1 MAVCVCVCVCVVWGG
16 WMWGVGKAMVD
27 GFMCGCLGLGL
38 ESLDSC
44 CGCRGDF
51 DFTLKFED
59 IVLSI
64 LPSAVF
70 IALAIPRAILLT
82 CKSSLA
88 GNVYLRSTK
97 LTAASIY
104 LILRL
109 VLLVLAISEPHSLPN
124 LSITANSLDLVAAIS
139 ISILTFLE
147 HSRSLRPSIL
157 LSAFL
162 SLTILFDIAR
172 VRTLWL
178 LAHTHFQHVYALLL
192 ALDDHK
198 TRSPEETSG
207 LYGLGTFVWL
217 VPLVISGYKKVLDL
231 SDLYSLDP
239 SVSIEALQKTFA
251 EYTQRALS
259 RKDQNGLTKAV
270 ARTLATSL
278 LLPVIPRLAL
288 VGFTICQSFLIETM
302 LEWLTKP
309 DTDLTVKEGYALI
322 GATALVYVGM
332 PIITALYWYLHE
344 RALFMIRPCLVSAI
358 YQKTTQQPISAG
370 DDKAAV
376 TLMSADVER
385 IMMGLMQLH
394 ELWANPLQVAIV
406 SWLLQRQ
413 IGTAFVAP
421 LIVVI
426 IGAIMS
432 TVVMRFVG
440 PKQIAWM
447 QAIQKRV
454 GHTSTVIATMKH
466 LRISGLTQPVEDA
479 IRGLRRD
486 ELHAGG
492 KFRSFLVTSVGIG
505 FMPVLLSPIFA
516 FAFSLGNLNTTAIF
530 TSLAYLQLLCG
541 PFSTLF
547 QVAPQLLAAFTSLSR
562 IQIFLEGE
570 SRHDYRHLLMS
581 DEPWKEKTAGEKLP
595 PVVDITAGG
604 FGWQS
609 NVLTLKNLDVSI
621 SAGLNIIY
629 GPVAC
634 GKTTLCKALLGEIP
648 FTEGEVFI
656 RTKSRQIG
664 YCEQVPFLP
673 NASIRDAIQGYS
685 TFDAERYTSV
695 VEATM
700 LSRDLQLLSQGD
712 QTQIGSDGIA
722 LSGGQKRRIALARTL
737 YLQCDLLIL
746 DDVLSG
752 LDTTTEE
759 HILHA
764 VFGPSGIL
772 RDRGAVAI
780 FCTSAIRHL
789 SAADYIIALGEDGTI
804 AEKGS
809 PRDLRTLTV
818 QTAAASERGTTPR
831 PSSPPSAP
839 TNQSA
844 PANGY
849 KAVSPKIKSGESS
862 RAIGDAAVF
871 MYYCRSIGPW
881 LLISFATF
889 GVLCGFLYNFPTI
902 WVGYWSTDAFGQS
915 KSFYLGIYACLQ
927 CLALATVVSE
937 AAIGMLA
944 IIRTSGSRLHDAL
957 LRTVIAAPWSTLSQ
971 TDTGVLTN
979 LFSQDMTL
987 IDGELAQALIN
998 TSLQV
1003 WIAIGGAAVIVA
1015 GSSPYTLIAYPFILA
1030 IIYAIQR
1037 FHLRTSR
1044 QLRLLDLEAKSP
1056 LYSHHL
1062 NTIKGVATLRAFG
1075 WVNES
1080 IGVNNALL
1088 DASQRPAYLLSMIQR
1103 WLSFVLDMVVAILAV
1118 LVVALTTQLRD
1129 TSAGFT
1135 GASLVA
1141 LMSFGKTL
1149 AGLVR
1154 MYTALETSIGAVARI
1169 KAFCDSGAGGAGLE
1183 ENRLEDDSSKDGDSS
1198 TRLPASWPEKGSIA
1212 FQHVSASYSNEA
1224 TPDSD
1229 TLAIRDVSFT
1239 IEPGQKVAICGRT
1252 GSGKS
1257 TILLLLLRL
1266 LDPIP
1271 SPRTT
1276 TTTAAVTNA
1285 DEDTALTIDGVP
1297 LHSIDHAT
1305 LRHRLIAVPQDAIF
1319 LPDGTASFR
1328 TNLLAPFPNETPD
1341 PAECQ
1346 TILERT
1352 GLWSVV
1358 TARGGLDAPFT
1369 ADALSHGQKQLW
1381 SLARAV
1387 LRRRVRAKGL
1397 AEEQCTTEPSGAGFP
1412 FGKAMSK
1419 TPAVSLGDRDHLPS
1433 MHQGA
1438 SGGILLLDEI
1448 DSGVDAAT
1456 QRVIRN
1462 LIWSEFAGY
1471 TVVMVGHR
1479 LELVGEFD
1487 RVLVMDAGRLVED
1500 GAPAELVARPRGW
1513 FRDLWMVGR
1522 AEA

>member
-1 MAVCVCVCVCVVWGG
+1 MESFTCTDDISFGPAV
-16 WMWGVGKAMVD
+16 K
-27 GFMCGCLGLGL
+27 
-38 ESLDSC
+38 
-44 CGCRGDF
+44 GCRGDF
-51 DFTLKFED
+51 DFTLKFET
-59 IVLSI
+59 IILSI
-64 LPSAVF
+64 LPSATFVV
-70 IALAIPRAILLT
+70 LSIPRGIWLAR
-82 CKSSLA
+82 KSTVK
-88 GNVYLRSTK
+88 GNVIFQSIK
-97 LTAASIY
+97 LTAAVIF

-109 VLLVLAISEPHSLPN
+109 VLLALAIIEPFELPA
-124 LSITANSLDLVAAIS
+124 LFITANSLGLVTAVGV
-139 ISILTFLE
+139 SILTYLE
-147 HSRSLRPSIL
+147 HSRSLRPSII

-162 SLTILFDIAR
+162 SLTILFDIAQ
-172 VRTLWL
+172 VRSLWL
-178 LAHTHFQHVYALLL
+178 LAHTNFQFVYVRLFATVIVWKAFLFLLESL
-192 ALDDHK
+192 HHQRWSKCDHK
-198 TRSPEETSG
+198 THSPEEISG
-207 LYGLGTFVWL
+207 LYGLGTFLWL
-217 VPLVISGYKKVLDL
+217 VPLVLSGYKKVLEL
-231 SDLYSLDP
+231 SDLYLLDR
-239 SVSIEALQKTFA
+239 SVSIEALQKSFA
-251 EYTQRALS
+251 KHTQRAVS
-259 RKDQNGLTKAV
+259 NGDQQGLAKAV
-270 ARTLATSL
+270 ARTLAIPF
-278 LLPVIPRLAL
+278 LLPVVPRLAL
-288 VGFTICQSFLIETM
+288 LGFTLCQSFLIETI
-302 LEWLTKP
+302 LKWLAKSKTA
-309 DTDLTVKEGYALI
+309 LTVKEGCALI
-322 GATALVYVGM
+322 GATVLVYVGV
-332 PIITALYWYLHE
+332 PILTALYWYLHE

-358 YQKTTQQPISAG
+358 YKKTTQQPIPAG

-376 TLMSADVER
+376 TLMSTDVER
-385 IMMGLMQLH
+385 VMMGLMQLH
-394 ELWANPLQVAIV
+394 EFWANPLQVAIV

-426 IGAIMS
+426 LGAIMS

-454 GHTSTVIATMKH
+454 GHTSTVIATMKP
-466 LRISGLTQPVEDA
+466 LRISGLTQPVEDS

-492 KFRSFLVTSVGIG
+492 RFRTFLVAAVGIG

-516 FAFSLGNLNTTAIF
+516 FAFSLGNLNTTTIF

-570 SRHDYRHLLMS
+570 SRHDYRRPLMS
-581 DEPWKEKTAGEKLP
+581 DEPWKEKAAGEKLP
-595 PVVDITAGG
+595 PVVNITAGG

-609 NVLTLKNLDVSI
+609 NVLTLKNIHVSF
-621 SAGLNIIY
+621 SAGLNMIY
-629 GPVAC
+629 GSVAC

-648 FTEGEVFI
+648 FTEGEI
-656 RTKSRQIG
+656 SLRTRFRQIG

-695 VEATM
+695 IEATM
-700 LSRDLQLLSQGD
+700 LSRDLQLLPQGD

-722 LSGGQKRRIALARTL
+722 LSGGQKRRIALARAL

-752 LDTTTEE
+752 LDATTEE

-772 RDRGAVAI
+772 RARGAVAI
-780 FCTSAIRHL
+780 FCTSALRHL
-789 SAADYIIALGEDGTI
+789 SAADYIVSLGENGKI
-804 AEKGS
+804 VEKG
-809 PRDLRTLTV
+809 PPGDLRTLTL
-818 QTAAASERGTTPR
+818 QTAAASERGTISR

-839 TNQSA
+839 TNQSPTA
-844 PANGY
+844 HGY
-849 KAVSPKIKSGESS
+849 KAVSPKIKSGKSS

-871 MYYCRSIGPW
+871 LYYCRSIGPW

-902 WVGYWSTDAFGQS
+902 WIGYWSTDTFGQS

-927 CLALATVVSE
+927 GLALATIVSE

-1015 GSSPYTLIAYPFILA
+1015 GSSPYTLIAYPFVLA

-1037 FHLRTSR
+1037 FYLRTSR

-1062 NTIKGVATLRAFG
+1062 NTIKGAATLRAFG

-1080 IGVNNALL
+1080 ISVNNALL
-1088 DASQRPAYLLSMIQR
+1088 DTSQRPAYLLSMIQR
-1103 WLSFVLDMVVAILAV
+1103 WLSFVLDMVVAVLAV

-1183 ENRLEDDSSKDGDSS
+1183 ENRLEDDSSKDGGNT
-1198 TRLPASWPEKGSIA
+1198 TRLPASWPDKGRIT
-1212 FQHVSASYSNEA
+1212 FQHVSASYSNDA
-1224 TPDSD
+1224 TPASG
-1229 TLAIRDVSFT
+1229 TLAIREVSFT

-1266 LDPIP
+1266 LDPIR

-1276 TTTAAVTNA
+1276 TTTTNTN
-1285 DEDTALTIDGVP
+1285 EDTALTIDNIP
-1297 LHSIDHAT
+1297 LPSIDHAT

-1328 TNLLAPFPNETPD
+1328 TNLLAPFPDKTTD

-1352 GLWSVV
+1352 GLWDVV
-1358 TARGGLDAPFT
+1358 TERGGLDASFT

-1387 LRRRVRAKGL
+1387 LRRRVRARRS
-1397 AEEQCTTEPSGAGFP
+1397 EEKRCATMPSGAGLSS
-1412 FGKAMSK
+1412 GKVAAK
-1419 TPAVSLGDRDHLPS
+1419 TPAVSVDDRDRLPF
-1433 MHQGA
+1433 MHQDIISNA

-1456 QRVIRN
+1456 QRVMHD

-1479 LELVGEFD
+1479 LEFVGEFD

-1500 GAPAELVARPRGW
+1500 GSPRELIARPQGW

>member
-1 MAVCVCVCVCVVWGG
+1 MGSSSCVDDASFGPTVQ
-16 WMWGVGKAMVD
+16 
-27 GFMCGCLGLGL
+27 
-38 ESLDSC
+38 
-44 CGCRGDF
+44 GCRGDF

-59 IVLSI
+59 IVFSI

-70 IALAIPRAILLT
+70 IVFAIPRASLLAR
-82 CKSSLA
+82 KSSIA
-88 GNVYLRSTK
+88 GNVYLQSTK
-97 LTAASIY
+97 LTTASIY
-104 LILRL
+104 SILRL
-109 VLLVLAISEPHSLPN
+109 VLLILAISEPFSLPT
-124 LSITANSLDLVAAIS
+124 LSVTANSLDLVAAIS
-139 ISILTFLE
+139 ICILTFLE

-162 SLTILFDIAR
+162 SLTVLFDIAR

-178 LAHTHFQHVYALLL
+178 LAHTHFQFVYVRIFLAVTVCKALLL
-192 ALDDHK
+192 VLESLHHQRWSRGDHK
-198 TRSPEETSG
+198 THSPEETSG
-207 LYGLGTFVWL
+207 LYGLGTFLWL

-239 SVSIEALQKTFA
+239 SVSIEGLQKTFA
-251 EYTQRALS
+251 KYTQRALF
-259 RKDQNGLTKAV
+259 RRDHNALAKAV
-270 ARTLATSL
+270 ARTLAIPF
-278 LLPVIPRLAL
+278 LLPVVPRLAL
-288 VGFTICQSFLIETM
+288 IGFTICQSFLIETI
-302 LEWLTKP
+302 LEWLAKP
-309 DTDLTVKEGYALI
+309 DTTLTVKEGYALI

-344 RALFMIRPCLVSAI
+344 RALFMIRPCLVSSI
-358 YQKTTQQPISAG
+358 YEKTTRQPITVG

-376 TLMSADVER
+376 TLMSTDVER
-385 IMMGLMQLH
+385 VIMGLMQLH
-394 ELWANPLQVAIV
+394 EFWANPLQVAIV

-421 LIVVI
+421 LMVVI
-426 IGAIMS
+426 LGAIMS
-432 TVVMRFVG
+432 TVVMQFVG

-466 LRISGLTQPVEDA
+466 LRISGLTQPVEDS
-479 IRGLRRD
+479 IRALRRD

-492 KFRSFLVTSVGIG
+492 KFRTFLVISVGIG

-516 FAFSLGNLNTTAIF
+516 FAFSLGKLNTTTIF
-530 TSLAYLQLLCG
+530 TSLAYLQLLSG

-562 IQIFLEGE
+562 IQMFLEGE
-570 SRHDYRHLLMS
+570 SRHDYRRLGT
-581 DEPWKEKTAGEKLP
+581 DEAWKQKAAGEKLP
-595 PVVDITAGG
+595 PVVNITAGG

-609 NVLTLKNLDVSI
+609 NAMTLKNIDVSI
-621 SAGLNIIY
+621 SPGLNMIY

-648 FTEGEVFI
+648 FTEGEVFV
-656 RTKSRQIG
+656 RTEFRQIG

-685 TFDAERYTSV
+685 AFDAERYTSV

-700 LSRDLQLLSQGD
+700 LSHDLQLLPQGD
-712 QTQIGSDGIA
+712 QTKIGSDGIA
-722 LSGGQKRRIALARTL
+722 LSGGQKRRIALARAL

-752 LDTTTEE
+752 LDATTEE
-759 HILHA
+759 YILHA
-764 VFGPSGIL
+764 VFGTSGML
-772 RDRGAVAI
+772 RARGAVAI
-780 FCTSAIRHL
+780 FCTSALRHL
-789 SAADYIIALGEDGTI
+789 SAADYIVILGENGTI
-804 AEKGS
+804 VEKGP
-809 PRDLRTLTV
+809 PRNLRTLTS
-818 QTAAASERGTTPR
+818 QTTAVSERGTMSHHT
-831 PSSPPSAP
+831 SQPSAP
-839 TNQSA
+839 TKQS
-844 PANGY
+844 PTTNGN
-849 KAVSPKIKSGESS
+849 KAVDSKIKSEHSS

-871 MYYCRSIGPW
+871 VYYCRSIGPW
-881 LLISFATF
+881 LLASFAAF

-902 WVGYWSTDAFGQS
+902 WIGYWSADTFGQS
-915 KSFYLGIYACLQ
+915 KSLYLGIYACLQ

-944 IIRTSGSRLHDAL
+944 IIRTSGSRLHDSL

-971 TDTGVLTN
+971 MDTGVLTN

-1015 GSSPYTLIAYPFILA
+1015 GSSPYTLIAYPFVLA

-1037 FHLRTSR
+1037 FYLRTSR

-1062 NTIKGVATLRAFG
+1062 NTIKGAATLRAFG
-1075 WVNES
+1075 WINAS

-1103 WLSFVLDMVVAILAV
+1103 WLSFVLDIVVAVLAV
-1118 LVVALTTQLRD
+1118 LVVALTTQLRNS
-1129 TSAGFT
+1129 SAGFT

-1169 KAFCDSGAGGAGLE
+1169 KAFCDGGAGSAG
-1183 ENRLEDDSSKDGDSS
+1183 LEDNRSEDDRSKGGDNKP
-1198 TRLPASWPEKGSIA
+1198 RLPASWPERGAIT
-1212 FQHVSASYSNEA
+1212 FQHVCASYSNEA
-1224 TPDSD
+1224 TSDSD

-1266 LDPIP
+1266 LDPVP

-1276 TTTAAVTNA
+1276 STNA
-1285 DEDTALTIDGVP
+1285 NEDSALTIDGTP
-1297 LHSIDHAT
+1297 LHLIDHAT

-1328 TNLLAPFPNETPD
+1328 TNLLAPFADEIINS
-1341 PAECQ
+1341 AECQ
-1346 TILERT
+1346 AILERT
-1352 GLWSVV
+1352 GLWNVV
-1358 TARGGLDAPFT
+1358 AARGGLDAPFT

-1387 LRRRVRAKGL
+1387 LRRRVHARSLEKRCAAG
-1397 AEEQCTTEPSGAGFP
+1397 PSGTTLSS
-1412 FGKAMSK
+1412 GKAMPK
-1419 TPAVSLGDRDHLPS
+1419 APAVSVDDRDCVTAFPS
-1433 MHQGA
+1433 PGPT
-1438 SGGILLLDEI
+1438 GGVLLLDEI

-1456 QRVIRN
+1456 QRVMRD

-1479 LELVGEFD
+1479 LEFVGEFD
-1487 RVLVMDAGRLVED
+1487 RVLVMDAGRVVED
-1500 GAPAELVARPRGW
+1500 GSPGELIARPTGW
-1513 FRDLWMVGR
+1513 FRNLWMVGR
-1522 AEA
+1522 GEA

>member
-1 MAVCVCVCVCVVWGG
+1 MEPPSCV
-16 WMWGVGKAMVD
+16 D
-27 GFMCGCLGLGL
+27 
-38 ESLDSC
+38 D
-44 CGCRGDF
+44 
-51 DFTLKFED
+51 
-59 IVLSI
+59 
-64 LPSAVF
+64 
-70 IALAIPRAILLT
+70 ALFGPT
-82 CKSSLA
+82 
-88 GNVYLRSTK
+88 V
-97 LTAASIY
+97 
-104 LILRL
+104 
-109 VLLVLAISEPHSLPN
+109 
-124 LSITANSLDLVAAIS
+124 
-139 ISILTFLE
+139 
-147 HSRSLRPSIL
+147 
-157 LSAFL
+157 
-162 SLTILFDIAR
+162 
-172 VRTLWL
+172 
-178 LAHTHFQHVYALLL
+178 Q
-192 ALDDHK
+192 
-198 TRSPEETSG
+198 
-207 LYGLGTFVWL
+207 GTFVWL
-217 VPLVISGYKKVLDL
+217 VPLVISGYRKVLDL
-231 SDLYSLDP
+231 SDLYTLDP

-251 EYTQRALS
+251 KYTQRALF
-259 RKDQNGLTKAV
+259 RKDQQNDLAKAV
-270 ARTLATSL
+270 ARTLAIPL

-288 VGFTICQSFLIETM
+288 VGFTICQSFLIETI

-309 DTDLTVKEGYALI
+309 DTDLVVKEKYALI

-358 YQKTTQQPISAG
+358 YQKTTQQPLSAG

-376 TLMSADVER
+376 TLMSTDVER

-394 ELWANPLQVAIV
+394 EFWANPLQVAIV

-413 IGTAFVAP
+413 IGTAFVA

-426 IGAIMS
+426 LGAIMS
-432 TVVMRFVG
+432 TLVMRFVG

-466 LRISGLTQPVEDA
+466 LRISGLTQPVEDF
-479 IRGLRRD
+479 IRGSRRD

-492 KFRSFLVTSVGIG
+492 KFRTFLVTSVGIG

-541 PFSTLF
+541 PFSALF

-562 IQIFLEGE
+562 IQMFLEGE
-570 SRHDYRHLLMS
+570 SRHDYRRPLMS
-581 DEPWKEKTAGEKLP
+581 DEPWKEKVAGEKLS
-595 PVVDITAGG
+595 PVVNITAGG

-609 NVLTLKNLDVSI
+609 NVLTLKNLEVSI
-621 SAGLNIIY
+621 SAGLNIIH

-656 RTKSRQIG
+656 RTKFRQIG
-664 YCEQVPFLP
+664 YCDQVPFLP

-722 LSGGQKRRIALARTL
+722 LSGGQKRRIALARAL

-752 LDTTTEE
+752 LDATTEE

-789 SAADYIIALGEDGTI
+789 SAADYIIALREDGTI
-804 AEKGS
+804 AEKES
-809 PRDLRTLTV
+809 PRDLRTLTL
-818 QTAAASERGTTPR
+818 QTAAASERGTIPR

-839 TNQSA
+839 TNQSP

-849 KAVSPKIKSGESS
+849 KAVIPKIKSGESS

-871 MYYCRSIGPW
+871 LYYCRSIGPW

-902 WVGYWSTDAFGQS
+902 WIGYWSTDTFGQS

-927 CLALATVVSE
+927 CLALATIVSE

-1015 GSSPYTLIAYPFILA
+1015 GSSPYTLIAYPFVLA

-1037 FHLRTSR
+1037 FYLRTSR

-1075 WVNES
+1075 WVKES

-1103 WLSFVLDMVVAILAV
+1103 WLSFVLDMVVAVLAV

-1135 GASLVA
+1135 GASLVS

-1183 ENRLEDDSSKDGDSS
+1183 KNRLEDDSSKDGDSS
-1198 TRLPASWPEKGSIA
+1198 TRLPASWPDKGSIA

-1224 TPDSD
+1224 APDSD
-1229 TLAIRDVSFT
+1229 SLAIRDVSFT

-1276 TTTAAVTNA
+1276 TITAAVTNA

-1328 TNLLAPFPNETPD
+1328 TNLLAPFANETTD

-1433 MHQGA
+1433 MYQGA

-1456 QRVIRN
+1456 QRVMRDLIR
-1462 LIWSEFAGY
+1462 SEFAGY

-1479 LELVGEFD
+1479 LEFVGEFD

-1513 FRDLWMVGR
+1513 LRDLWMVGR